1 MVEKEKLQ
9 HQSDNSHA
17 TEQQQQHALANN
29 VSFHGVREIKNWN
42 ERFTVHNVADRESM
56 PFLDRLAKMAAQ
68 RNHIYQ

>member
-29 VSFHGVREIKNWN
+29 VSFHGVREIKN
-42 ERFTVHNVADRESM
+42 
-56 PFLDRLAKMAAQ
+56 
-68 RNHIYQ
+68 